1 VQRLDTPVPTVA
13 GPRDLLRRLTRWF
26 NLTVLHQVLWPVI
39 VILSGATMPEIADA
53 SAGDLAGMILCPLAA
68 CVVAVI
74 YLRGKVWSLPSPSVT
89 SAVAEQARLIA
100 IGLPAMVLIG
110 RLIAGDIDATLRI
123 AAVGA
128 VSVAAY
134 HLIHFGV
141 VRAIFGSPIVPVVL
155 FGLSWAIH
163 DLATALA
170 QDAAVGSHLF
180 RAIGG
185 FSAGLLVAIASVA
198 VHRWPGGRLTSP
210 SLHWLVVYLIFG
222 FTR

>member
-1 VQRLDTPVPTVA
+1 LV
-13 GPRDLLRRLTRWF
+13 
-26 NLTVLHQVLWPVI
+26 
-39 VILSGATMPEIADA
+39 
-53 SAGDLAGMILCPLAA
+53 
-68 CVVAVI
+68 
-74 YLRGKVWSLPSPSVT
+74 YLRGRVWQLPSPAVR

-100 IGLPAMVLIG
+100 LGLPAMVLVG
-110 RLIAGDIDATLRI
+110 RLIAGDSDAALKI
-123 AAVGA
+123 GAVGA

-141 VRAIFGSPIVPVVL
+141 VRTSFESPIVPVAL

-170 QDAAVGSHLF
+170 RDAGGSYVF
-180 RAIGG
+180 RGIGG

-198 VHRWPGGRLTSP
+198 VHRWPGGRLTAP
-210 SLHWLVVYLIFG
+210 ALHWLAVYLIFG